1 MRSQIYILNL
11 VVGELRIF
19 KIIRTQIFGFQ
30 TFKYQEARLG
40 RTKIHNIGHKTECH
54 DIEVV
59 VSADEGKHIVKHAA
73 KLIYNAY
80 TAQILILVPRGLLII
95 NHDYL
100 LAVATFA
107 HIVVVKHY
115 YINPCT
121 GEGLIL
127 FIITACVGDNEQVG
141 FNSVQHLIHNL
152 SIVKTVNLTC
162 VQNVNNL
169 WRAVYP
175 VSIFLLHPNVVD

>member
-1 MRSQIYILNL
+1 MRCQIDILNL
-11 VVGELRIF
+11 VVGKLRVF

-30 TFKYQEARLG
+30 TFKYQEARLS
-40 RTKIHNIGHKTECH
+40 RTKIHNIGYKAERHN
-54 DIEVV
+54 IEIVV
-59 VSADEGKHIVKHAA
+59 GANKGKHIVKHTA

-80 TAQILILVPRGLLII
+80 AAQVLILVPRGLLII

-107 HIVVVKHY
+107 HVVVVKHY

-127 FIITACVGDNEQVG
+127 FIITACVGDNE
-141 FNSVQHLIHNL
+141 
-152 SIVKTVNLTC
+152 
-162 VQNVNNL
+162 
-169 WRAVYP
+169 
-175 VSIFLLHPNVVD
+175 